1 MTEHLDRAIEA
12 GWDAYWTEVK
22 RDDKSRLMDYRAS
35 YRAFTAAL
43 LEGLTPEHIVGPP
56 SPTATDL
63 GREYRLGMLRGA
75 ELLLAAIR
83 ERAGLGGNDD
93 PA

>member
-12 GWDAYWTEVK
+12 GWGAYWTEVK
-22 RDDKSRLMDYRAS
+22 RDDKSRLIDYRAS

-43 LEGLTPEHIVGPP
+43 LEGLDNPEPP
-56 SPTATDL
+56 GT
-63 GREYRLGMLRGA
+63 GA
-75 ELLLAAIR
+75 AHDVMWLAGYAAALADVR